1 VQVAGNK
8 APALE
13 PYNVPWVMD
22 VLPAERKNLFQML
35 NPILDLARP
44 YYAPPGIPEERTAAL
59 RDAFA
64 KLANDADFKAEV
76 KKVASIETTLVRGED
91 MQKAIQNMLDQPP
104 EVKNKI
110 IGLLTGG
117 KKK

>member
-1 VQVAGNK
+1 
-8 APALE
+8 
-13 PYNVPWVMD
+13 
-22 VLPAERKNLFQML
+22 
-35 NPILDLARP
+35 
-44 YYAPPGIPEERTAAL
+44 
-59 RDAFA
+59 
-64 KLANDADFKAEV
+64 V